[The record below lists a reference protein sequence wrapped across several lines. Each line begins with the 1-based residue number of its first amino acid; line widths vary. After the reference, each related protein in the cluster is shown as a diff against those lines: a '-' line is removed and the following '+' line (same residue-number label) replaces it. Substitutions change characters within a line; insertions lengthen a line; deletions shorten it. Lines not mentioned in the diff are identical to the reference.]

1 MPPYPILGYASQTRI
16 LRDVVKTS
24 DRRYAAFRRR
34 LRDARERLN
43 LRQADVA
50 RRLRRPQS
58 YVSKSESGE
67 RRVDVIELQ
76 GFARCYG
83 QALTYFTGETPWVE
97 PRGADRQPARAL
109 RLGATVQR
117 IGRRRARQGPG

>member
-1 MPPYPILGYASQTRI
+1 M
-16 LRDVVKTS
+16 VKTS
-24 DRRYAAFRRR
+24 DRRYTAFRLR
-34 LRDARERLN
+34 LRDARERLD

-76 GFARCYG
+76 GFATCYG
-83 QALTYFTGETPWVE
+83 QPLTYFTGETPWVE
-97 PRGADRQPARAL
+97 PTGAVRQPAGSL
-109 RLGATVQR
+109 GLGAE
-117 IGRRRARQGPG
+117 GRRL